1 MHFQV
6 SQFSFLLWK
15 SCLQKMSSVLQVV
28 IFPPCEERKMGV
40 RNVNDVTQWLI
51 YVHVTCWV
59 WGSLC
64 FFPPGKALTCLYARV
79 RVPHPLCSA
88 WHRSWGGGGTTC
100 SPVFAGAWCYTT
112 ASTAVEEHPCY
123 PHPQLKVLLSW
134 RATSC
139 ISARKLVPQCL
150 QWLCSSP
157 CACLHQW
164 FKHCSWKLMRKI

>member
-1 MHFQV
+1 MFCRLLFFFHV
-6 SQFSFLLWK
+6 RKERWVLEMSTMLSSDSFMFMLP
-15 SCLQKMSSVLQVV
+15 VEYEVA
-28 IFPPCEERKMGV
+28 
-40 RNVNDVTQWLI
+40 
-51 YVHVTCWV
+51 
-59 WGSLC
+59 LC
-64 FFPPGKALTCLYARV
+64 FFHPGKALTCLCARV

-88 WHRSWGGGGTTC
+88 WHRSWVGGGNC

-150 QWLCSSP
+150 RQLCSSP
-157 CACLHQW
+157 SACLHQW
-164 FKHCSWKLMRKI
+164 FKHCWWKLMGKI